1 MTTAVLTRTE
11 ADSQRLSSLLQ
22 GSGIASVVW
31 PLISISP
38 IPDEEQVAVPE
49 LAAGGCCIFISANAV
64 RFGLP
69 QLAAGLDQTPA
80 IKVLAVGRKTQE
92 TLAASGIEAIAPEQ
106 PDSEG
111 LLALPMLSGSVI
123 PDTVIVKGEG
133 GRELLATELR
143 RRGGQVKEWSC
154 YRRCWPQAD
163 PGLLNRLGG
172 PLVFQASS
180 GEILQRLSQ
189 LLAGSEKQYLLQS
202 PVIVPSDRVARLAE
216 DLGWDRVIRA
226 QDASDQGFLN
236 AIKPMLSVDGN
247 R

>member
-22 GSGIASVVW
+22 GSGIESVVW

-38 IPDEEQVAVPE
+38 IPDGEQAAVPE
-49 LAAGGCCIFISANAV
+49 LSPGGCCIFISANAV

-69 QLAAGLDQTPA
+69 KLATELDQTAA

-92 TLAASGIEAIAPEQ
+92 TLAASGIEAIAPQQ

-111 LLALPMLSGSVI
+111 LLALPMLSASVM
-123 PDTVIVKGEG
+123 PETVIVKGEG

-163 PGLLNRLGG
+163 PAPLNRLDK

-189 LLAGSEKQYLLQS
+189 LLAGSERQYLLQS
-202 PVIVPSDRVARLAE
+202 PVIVPSDRVAALAA

-247 R
+247 G

>member
-22 GSGIASVVW
+22 GRGIASVVW

-49 LAAGGCCIFISANAV
+49 LSPGGCCIFVSANAV
-64 RFGLP
+64 RFGLHE
-69 QLAAGLDQTPA
+69 LAADLDQTPA

-111 LLALPMLSGSVI
+111 LLGLPMLSASVI

-143 RRGGQVKEWSC
+143 RRG
-154 YRRCWPQAD
+154 
-163 PGLLNRLGG
+163 LL
-172 PLVFQASS
+172 V
-180 GEILQRLSQ
+180 
-189 LLAGSEKQYLLQS
+189 
-202 PVIVPSDRVARLAE
+202 RLA
-216 DLGWDRVIRA
+216 LGRTNL
-226 QDASDQGFLN
+226 ASL
-236 AIKPMLSVDGN
+236 
-247 R
+247 

>member
-1 MTTAVLTRTE
+1 MTTVVLTR
-11 ADSQRLSSLLQ
+11 AASDSQRLSVLLQ
-22 GSGIASVVW
+22 GNGIASVVW

-38 IPDEEQVAVPE
+38 IPDEEQAAVPK
-49 LAAGGCCIFISANAV
+49 LSPGGVCIFISANAV
-64 RFGLP
+64 RFGLTK
-69 QLAAGLDQTPA
+69 LATALDHTPA
-80 IKVLAVGRKTQE
+80 IKVVAVGRKTQE

-111 LLALPMLSGSVI
+111 LLALPILSASVI

-133 GRELLATELR
+133 GRELLATELKC
-143 RRGGQVKEWSC
+143 RGGQVKEWNC
-154 YRRCWPQAD
+154 YRRCWPEAD
-163 PGLLNRLGG
+163 PAPLNRLVA

-189 LLAGSEKQYLLQS
+189 LLAGSQKQYLLQS
-202 PVIVPSDRVARLAE
+202 PVIVPSDRVAALAV

-236 AIKPMLSVDGN
+236 AIKPMLSLDGN
-247 R
+247 G